1 MSMKQFDKDKAA
13 AVLAKL
19 KLGDLS
25 RRFADHWL
33 SMVSSDGRLNEPDFY
48 RLTDEDLKVRL
59 IVFEITPHSVR
70 IKRAGVQIVEA
81 VGINL
86 VGEDY
91 LTMAPPAQRAT
102 RLMRFSEIAEGA
114 VSRHQRWVV
123 NTAGKVHFVNELA
136 VPCGLS
142 EDGFPMVATYVDT
155 DTKGSV
161 GHIPPKKGAMNI
173 APVFETYAIT

>member
-1 MSMKQFDKDKAA
+1 MTSFDKSKAQ

-19 KLGDLS
+19 KLSAPS
-25 RRFADHWL
+25 RRFADQWL
-33 SMVSSDGRLNEPDFY
+33 SMISDDGRLSESEFNAKVEA
-48 RLTDEDLKVRL
+48 DLQARIV
-59 IVFEITPHSVR
+59 VFEITTHAVR
-70 IKRAGVQIVEA
+70 IKRAGAHIVEA
-81 VGINL
+81 VGMNL

-91 LTMAPPAQRAT
+91 LMMAPPAQRAT
-102 RLMRFSEIAEGA
+102 RLMRFSEIASGA

-123 NTAGKVHFVNELA
+123 NTAGKVHFINELA

-155 DTKGSV
+155 DTQGSV

-173 APVFETYAIT
+173 APVFETFAIV